1 VRAFASSGTSGPF
14 STTAAGFNAI
24 RDTLK
29 PETSTNCDIGI
40 RLRGATIEAL
50 LTAHHVDFEDRLLGI
65 TQGPGIVG
73 NPPVLANVGSAKTN
87 GVEAALEWQALENV
101 TWFTSLGWNDSEFD
115 DDYTVTNNSGVQM
128 VVPVSGKQVPNAS
141 EILLKSELTYDNGYF
156 FARADVNYTD
166 ERFYT
171 YLNEGGVGDYTLL
184 NLGVGYRFTNL
195 GVLGELVLQADATN
209 VTDEEYFS
217 TIDSNGFVNAD
228 PNGTTQTLLRGA
240 PRQFSCRPKRG
251 SEEIP
256 RPRCGGRWRLLKLAS
271 VATRQN
277 LARDAPR
284 WAACRA

>member
-1 VRAFASSGTSGPF
+1 MRAFASSGTSGPF

-24 RDTLK
+24 RDTLQ
-29 PETSTNCDIGI
+29 PETSTNYEIGI
-40 RLRGATIEAL
+40 RLRGATIDAL
-50 LTAHHVDFEDRLLGI
+50 LTAYHVDFEDRLLGI

-73 NPPVLANVGSAKTN
+73 NPPVLANVGSVKTN

-115 DDYTVTNNSGVQM
+115 DDYTVTNNAGVQM
-128 VVPVSGKQVPNAS
+128 VVPVSGKQVPDAP

-156 FARADVNYTD
+156 LARADVNYTD

-240 PRQFSCRPKRG
+240 PRQFFVSAK
-251 SEEIP
+251 
-256 RPRCGGRWRLLKLAS
+256 
-271 VATRQN
+271 
-277 LARDAPR
+277 ARF
-284 WAACRA
+284 